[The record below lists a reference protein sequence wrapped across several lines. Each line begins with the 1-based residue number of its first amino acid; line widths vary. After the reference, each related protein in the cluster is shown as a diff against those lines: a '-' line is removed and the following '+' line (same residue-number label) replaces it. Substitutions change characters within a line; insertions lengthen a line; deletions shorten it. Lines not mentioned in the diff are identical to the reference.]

1 MSLLTAYIL
10 RQPIDKMFSFDCFLA
25 LRDRLELC
33 FGLNNPA
40 LKNTLWLCSDYWITG
55 LLD

>member
-1 MSLLTAYIL
+1 MY
-10 RQPIDKMFSFDCFLA
+10 DKMFSFDCFLA

-40 LKNTLWLCSDYWITG
+40 LKNTLCLRSDDVTG
-55 LLD
+55 LNSTVGPT